1 MPSPEELRWIK
12 ATANELNNLL
22 QIISESGQALDRF
35 LSTDPEADKFSSIL
49 RTSTERAK
57 IVVQSIANRAD
68 QGPDHG
74 FSAAAT
80 RIFPADRMP
89 AIPAVVAGE
98 PEIHN
103 PEGEGELILI
113 VDDEEFIT
121 LLAKEVLTEAGY
133 RVVTAKNGFQAL
145 DIFRRLK
152 AEIALVILDFV
163 MPVMDGADVFAELI
177 QLNPKVSVVLSSGF
191 AEQDRLRGM
200 LSRGLRG
207 FIPKPYT
214 QQKLLDQVRQTL
226 DAIRKD

>member
-1 MPSPEELRWIK
+1 MPTAEEIRWIK

-35 LSTDPEADKFSSIL
+35 LSSDPDAAKFSAIL
-49 RTSTERAK
+49 RSSTERAK
-57 IVVQSIANRAD
+57 AVAQTIVSRAD
-68 QGPDHG
+68 QGGPTPT
-74 FSAAAT
+74 AA
-80 RIFPADRMP
+80 RIFPAEKMP
-89 AIPAVVAGE
+89 PIPAVEAAA
-98 PEIHN
+98 PEIYN
-103 PEGEGELILI
+103 PQGERELVLV

-121 LLAKEVLTEAGY
+121 LLAKEVLAEAGY

-145 DIFRRLK
+145 AIFRQLK
-152 AEIALVILDFV
+152 DEIALVILDFV

-177 QLNPKVSVVLSSGF
+177 LINPKVSVVLSSGF

-200 LSRGLRG
+200 LARGLRG

-226 DAIRKD
+226 DAVR

>member
-22 QIISESGQALDRF
+22 QIISESGQALERF
-35 LSTDPEADKFSSIL
+35 LSADPEGAKFSSIL
-49 RTSTERAK
+49 HTSTERAK
-57 IVVQSIANRAD
+57 LVVQSIANRAD
-68 QGPDHG
+68 QGPDIG
-74 FSAAAT
+74 FLPASP
-80 RIFPADRMP
+80 RIFPAEKMP
-89 AIPAVVAGE
+89 AIPAVDATAH
-98 PEIHN
+98 EIHN
-103 PEGEGELILI
+103 PDGEGELILV

-121 LLAKEVLTEAGY
+121 LLAREVLTEAGY

-145 DIFRRLK
+145 AVYRRLQ

-177 QLNPKVSVVLSSGF
+177 QLNPKVPVVLSSGF

-214 QQKLLDQVRQTL
+214 QKKLLDQVRQTL
-226 DAIRKD
+226 DAIRRD